1 MMKDKRNWLP
11 ELKQENVSIGLAKVS
26 HKLDGKVVCL
36 HTQIRY
42 GVPDALT
49 VYLVTKFNDLGIKK
63 LIITSFPI
71 SDEPEEWA
79 DLLEG
84 EKYVIEKVPSKLTE
98 DDCCQSI
105 AVEQFLAKHK
115 ETFKVKDN
123 SKQAAHIKLIKAAD
137 IVIGFPSVNILEP
150 YVRMIDRYNKNFII
164 GGYVTEENF
173 MDYLDA
179 FQMRKFEI
187 TSSERAQIN
196 ETFNNYNGSLIWM
209 DNFDKVYT
217 PHYFT
222 DEDDSN
228 FDRVC

>member
-1 MMKDKRNWLP
+1 MKDKRNWSS
-11 ELKQENVSIGLAKVS
+11 ELKQENVSIGLDKVS
-26 HKLDGKVVCL
+26 YKLDGKVVCL
-36 HTQIRY
+36 HTDMKY
-42 GVPDALT
+42 SVPDALT
-49 VYLVTKFNDLGIKK
+49 VYLVTKFKELGIKK
-63 LIITSFPI
+63 LILTSFPI

-84 EKYVIEKVPSKLTE
+84 EKYVLEKVPSKLTE
-98 DDCCQSI
+98 DDCYQSV

-179 FQMRKFEI
+179 FQMRKFEM
-187 TSSERAQIN
+187 TASDRVQIN

>member
-1 MMKDKRNWLP
+1 MKDKRNWSS
-11 ELKQENVSIGLAKVS
+11 EMKQENVSIGLDKVS
-26 HKLDGKVVCL
+26 HKLDGRVVCL
-36 HTQIRY
+36 HTDMKY

-49 VYLVTKFNDLGIKK
+49 VYLVTKFKDLGIKK

-84 EKYVIEKVPSKLTE
+84 EKYVIEKVPSKLT
-98 DDCCQSI
+98 DSDSYTSVT
-105 AVEQFLAKHK
+105 VEQFLAKHK

-164 GGYVTEENF
+164 GGYVTEGNF

-179 FQMRKFEI
+179 SQMRKFEL
-187 TSSERAQIN
+187 TSSERVQIN
-196 ETFNNYNGSLIWM
+196 ETFNNYNGSLIWL

>member
-1 MMKDKRNWLP
+1 MKDKRNWSS
-11 ELKQENVSIGLAKVS
+11 ELKQENVSIGLDKVS

-36 HTQIRY
+36 HTDMKY
-42 GVPDALT
+42 SVPDALT
-49 VYLVTKFNDLGIKK
+49 VYLVTKFKDLGIKK

-84 EKYVIEKVPSKLTE
+84 EKYVIEKVSSKLTE
-98 DDCCQSI
+98 DDCCQSV

-196 ETFNNYNGSLIWM
+196 ETFNNYNGSLIWL

-217 PHYFT
+217 PYYFT

>member
-1 MMKDKRNWLP
+1 M
-11 ELKQENVSIGLAKVS
+11 
-26 HKLDGKVVCL
+26 
-36 HTQIRY
+36 
-42 GVPDALT
+42 
-49 VYLVTKFNDLGIKK
+49 
-63 LIITSFPI
+63 
-71 SDEPEEWA
+71 
-79 DLLEG
+79 
-84 EKYVIEKVPSKLTE
+84 
-98 DDCCQSI
+98 
-105 AVEQFLAKHK
+105 
-115 ETFKVKDN
+115 
-123 SKQAAHIKLIKAAD
+123 
-137 IVIGFPSVNILEP
+137 IGFPGVNILES
-150 YVRMIDRYNKNFII
+150 YVRMIDKYNKNFII

-187 TSSERAQIN
+187 TSSERLQIN

>member
-1 MMKDKRNWLP
+1 MGR
-11 ELKQENVSIGLAKVS
+11 
-26 HKLDGKVVCL
+26 
-36 HTQIRY
+36 
-42 GVPDALT
+42 
-49 VYLVTKFNDLGIKK
+49 
-63 LIITSFPI
+63 FPI

-84 EKYVIEKVPSKLTE
+84 EKYVIEKVPSKLT
-98 DDCCQSI
+98 DSDSYTSVT
-105 AVEQFLAKHK
+105 VEQFLAKHK

-179 FQMRKFEI
+179 FQMRRFEL
-187 TSSERAQIN
+187 TSSERLQIN
-196 ETFNNYNGSLIWM
+196 ETFNNYNGSLIWL

>member
-1 MMKDKRNWLP
+1 MRCC
-11 ELKQENVSIGLAKVS
+11 Q
-26 HKLDGKVVCL
+26 
-36 HTQIRY
+36 
-42 GVPDALT
+42 
-49 VYLVTKFNDLGIKK
+49 K

-179 FQMRKFEI
+179 FQMRKFEL
-187 TSSERAQIN
+187 TATERAQIN

>member
-1 MMKDKRNWLP
+1 MKDKRNWSS
-11 ELKQENVSIGLAKVS
+11 ELKQENVSIGLDKVS
-26 HKLDGKVVCL
+26 YKLDGKVVCL
-36 HTQIRY
+36 HTDMKY
-42 GVPDALT
+42 SVPDALT
-49 VYLVTKFNDLGIKK
+49 VYMVTNFKELGIKK
-63 LIITSFPI
+63 LIITNFPI

-84 EKYVIEKVPSKLTE
+84 EKYVIEKVPSKLT
-98 DDCCQSI
+98 DSDSYTSVT
-105 AVEQFLAKHK
+105 VEQFLAKHK

-179 FQMRKFEI
+179 FQMRRFEL
-187 TSSERAQIN
+187 TSSERLQIN
-196 ETFNNYNGSLIWM
+196 ETFNNYNGSLIWL

>member
-1 MMKDKRNWLP
+1 MKDKRNWSS
-11 ELKQENVSIGLAKVS
+11 ELKQENVSIGLDKVC

-36 HTQIRY
+36 HTDMKY

-49 VYLVTKFNDLGIKK
+49 VYLVTNFKELGIKK
-63 LIITSFPI
+63 LIITNFPI

-123 SKQAAHIKLIKAAD
+123 SKQAAHIKLIKTAD

-179 FQMRKFEI
+179 FQMRKFEM
-187 TSSERAQIN
+187 TASDRVQIN

>member
-1 MMKDKRNWLP
+1 MKDKRNWSS
-11 ELKQENVSIGLAKVS
+11 ELKQENVSIGLDKVS
-26 HKLDGKVVCL
+26 YKLDGKVVCL
-36 HTQIRY
+36 HTDMKY

-49 VYLVTKFNDLGIKK
+49 VYMVTNFKELGIKK
-63 LIITSFPI
+63 LIITNFPI

-84 EKYVIEKVPSKLTE
+84 EKYVIEKVPSKLT
-98 DDCCQSI
+98 DSDSYTSVT
-105 AVEQFLAKHK
+105 VEQFLAKHK

-137 IVIGFPSVNILEP
+137 IVIGFPSVNILES
-150 YVRMIDRYNKNFII
+150 YVRMIEKYNKNFII
-164 GGYVTEENF
+164 GGYVNEENF

-187 TSSERAQIN
+187 TATEKFRIN
-196 ETFNNYNGSLIWM
+196 ETFYSCNGSLIWM

-222 DEDDSN
+222 DDIYACGSEEL
-228 FDRVC
+228 

>member
-1 MMKDKRNWLP
+1 MKDKRNWSS
-11 ELKQENVSIGLAKVS
+11 ELKQENVSMGLDKVS
-26 HKLDGKVVCL
+26 HKLDGRVVCL
-36 HTQIRY
+36 HTDMKY
-42 GVPDALT
+42 SVPDALT
-49 VYLVTKFNDLGIKK
+49 VYLVTKFKDLGIKK

-179 FQMRKFEI
+179 FQMRKFEL

>member
-1 MMKDKRNWLP
+1 MKDKRNWSS
-11 ELKQENVSIGLAKVS
+11 ELKQENVSIGLDKVS
-26 HKLDGKVVCL
+26 YKLDGKVVCL
-36 HTQIRY
+36 HTEMKY

-49 VYLVTKFNDLGIKK
+49 VYMVTNFKELGIKK
-63 LIITSFPI
+63 LIITNFPI

-84 EKYVIEKVPSKLTE
+84 EKYVIEKVPSKLT
-98 DDCCQSI
+98 DSDSYTSVT
-105 AVEQFLAKHK
+105 VEQFLAKHK

-179 FQMRKFEI
+179 FQMRRFEL
-187 TSSERAQIN
+187 TSSEMIAILTECAN
-196 ETFNNYNGSLIWM
+196 ICMIWTVWKIR
-209 DNFDKVYT
+209 FDI
-217 PHYFT
+217 
-222 DEDDSN
+222 
-228 FDRVC
+228 

>member
-1 MMKDKRNWLP
+1 MKDKRNWSS
-11 ELKQENVSIGLAKVS
+11 ELKQENVSMGLDKVS

-36 HTQIRY
+36 HTDMKY
-42 GVPDALT
+42 NVPDALT
-49 VYLVTKFNDLGIKK
+49 VYLVTKFKDLGIKK

-84 EKYVIEKVPSKLTE
+84 EKYVIKKVPSKLTE

-187 TSSERAQIN
+187 TATEKFQIN
-196 ETFNNYNGSLIWM
+196 ETFNNYNGSLIWL

>member
-1 MMKDKRNWLP
+1 MKDKRNWSS
-11 ELKQENVSIGLAKVS
+11 ELKQENVSIGLDKVR
-26 HKLDGKVVCL
+26 HKLDEKVVCL
-36 HTQIRY
+36 HTDMKY

-49 VYLVTKFNDLGIKK
+49 VYLVTNFKELGIKK
-63 LIITSFPI
+63 LIITNFPI

-123 SKQAAHIKLIKAAD
+123 SKQAAHIKLIKTAD

-179 FQMRKFEI
+179 FQMRKFEL

-196 ETFNNYNGSLIWM
+196 ETFNNYNGSLIWL